1 MRIILILTTV
11 LLLFGC
17 QNQKNN
23 LKPIPKE
30 KLNFEEVLS
39 NNSCLSVLSSSGITN
54 EFVQEFVQ
62 MTFKNN
68 DKKVARAFILFY
80 VQRGDMTKNHKVS
93 LVQNIDGEVQSKIF
107 VNQSSNSLK
116 DNVVINY
123 DFGKITSMVKDIESS
138 KEINDNSLLLLDFK
152 VGDIKCKYLEN
163 VPSSLGEKIKTLS
176 FFN

>member
-17 QNQKNN
+17 QNQKNS
-23 LKPIPKE
+23 LKPIPNE

-39 NNSCLSVLSSSGITN
+39 NNSCLSVLNSSGITK

-62 MTFKNN
+62 LTFKNN
-68 DKKVARAFILFY
+68 DDKVARAFILFY
-80 VQRGDMTKNHKVS
+80 VQRGDMIKNHKVS

-107 VNQSSNSLK
+107 VNQSSNLLK
-116 DNVVINY
+116 ENIVIDY
-123 DFGKITSMVKDIESS
+123 DFDKITSMITDIQNS
-138 KEINDNSLLLLDFK
+138 KEINDNSLLLLDFRG
-152 VGDIKCKYLEN
+152 GDIKCKYLEN

-176 FFN
+176 FLN